1 MLADNLADLQDL
13 MNRIVRHSEGHG
25 LLMNVSKTKLLVFSK
40 TNIIANL
47 SINDILVEQ
56 VNSFRYLGT
65 IINNQCDPKIKI
77 KARIEQARKTFINMK
92 HFFTRR
98 ELSLELRM
106 RMIRCY
112 IFSTL
117 LYGSEGWTLYAS
129 TEKKLDAS
137 LRCTYTVVC

>member
-65 IINNQCDPKIKI
+65 IINNQCDPKIEI
-77 KARIEQARKTFINMK
+77 K
-92 HFFTRR
+92 H
-98 ELSLELRM
+98 ELSRPEKH
-106 RMIRCY
+106 
-112 IFSTL
+112 L
-117 LYGSEGWTLYAS
+117 LI
-129 TEKKLDAS
+129 
-137 LRCTYTVVC
+137 